1 MIDNVL
7 IAWHLVKRGGK
18 LSVDHRALS
27 NHDHFYFN
35 EERKHTWK
43 ITTFNRT
50 KISKR

>member
-7 IAWHLVKRGGK
+7 IAWHLVKRGGE

-27 NHDHFYFN
+27 NHDHFYFK
-35 EERKHTWK
+35 ERKYIWK
-43 ITTFNRT
+43 IIFNQT